1 MEMKTETVKTG
12 KKWYQEWWGK
22 FFIISVSVLFL
33 VILYLIIS
41 QNMYA
46 SDYDA
51 FKKIFGVYSGGG
63 SSGLVAYDTNTPG
76 VTKVSYHLYPI
87 DKSNLDEEIGMRLSR
102 GIQKVYGKRPNVDQV
117 EFYIFLPFSDDYGN
131 QDWKVY
137 ISFTTDRDLVGKIN
151 WDNFYGQDL
160 LKVVKDKQQ
169 YIK

>member
-1 MEMKTETVKTG
+1 M
-12 KKWYQEWWGK
+12 
-22 FFIISVSVLFL
+22 
-33 VILYLIIS
+33 
-41 QNMYA
+41 
-46 SDYDA
+46 
-51 FKKIFGVYSGGG
+51 
-63 SSGLVAYDTNTPG
+63 
-76 VTKVSYHLYPI
+76 
-87 DKSNLDEEIGMRLSR
+87 
-102 GIQKVYGKRPNVDQV
+102 YGKRPNVDQV